1 MEISKSNSIR
11 ILRTEVNAAELK
23 ALKSV
28 YDDLDIE
35 EYEIVAMEI

>member
-1 MEISKSNSIR
+1 METSKSNAIR
-11 ILRTEVNAAELK
+11 ILRTEANAAQSK
-23 ALKSV
+23 ARKSV